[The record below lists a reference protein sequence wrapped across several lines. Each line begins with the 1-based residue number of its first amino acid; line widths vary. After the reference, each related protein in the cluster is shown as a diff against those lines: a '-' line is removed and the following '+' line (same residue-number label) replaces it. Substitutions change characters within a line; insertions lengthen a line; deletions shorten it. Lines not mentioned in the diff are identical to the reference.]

1 MNPAA
6 HVTSIEGM
14 ADFRAALLTFTEKA
28 KDSLSTVD
36 LELRRMI
43 DWLADQAKQWQAEIR
58 TAENAV
64 FEAKNELARKKM
76 MRIGDRRPDTTDQEK
91 ALRRAQ
97 ARLEHAEEKLGR
109 TRHWQRAFPDAMLDY
124 QGPARQLQFLL
135 DAQVPQMNAYL
146 NQKIEALEKYQQMS
160 G

>member
-14 ADFRAALLTFTEKA
+14 ADFQAALATFTEKA
-28 KDSLSTVD
+28 KDALGSVE
-36 LELRRMI
+36 LE
-43 DWLADQAKQWQAEIR
+43 
-58 TAENAV
+58 
-64 FEAKNELARKKM
+64 RKKM
-76 MRIGDRRPDTTDQEK
+76 MKIGDRKPDTTDQEK

-97 ARLEHAEEKLGR
+97 AWLEHAEEKLAH

-124 QGPARQLQFLL
+124 QGPARQLQFMLE
-135 DAQVPQMNAYL
+135 AQVPQMSAYL
-146 NQKIEALEKYQQMS
+146 HQKIEALEKYQQL

>member
-14 ADFRAALLTFTEKA
+14 ADFQAALATFTEKA
-28 KDSLSTVD
+28 KDALGSVE

-43 DWLADQAKQWQAEIR
+43 DWLAEQAKHWQTEIR
-58 TAENAV
+58 LAENAV
-64 FEAKNELARKKM
+64 FEAKAELTRKKM
-76 MRIGDRRPDTTDQEK
+76 MKIGDRKPDTTDQEK

-97 ARLEHAEEKLGR
+97 AWLEHAEEKLAH

-124 QGPARQLQFLL
+124 QGPARQLQFMLE
-135 DAQVPQMNAYL
+135 AQVPQMSAYL
-146 NQKIEALEKYQQMS
+146 HQKIEALEKYQQL